1 MRRINTLK
9 TLAIVVLAIICAA
22 FTSVAVSMLN
32 VAKAETTSSQAAN
45 VVLDMN
51 GTEANLETDKG
62 VNTNVDN
69 ALNSGSLTWGIFPE
83 ATGATKMMF
92 TKESVAAGETLKIKF
107 NKAYKAS
114 DLLFV
119 KIIQNML
126 LKSSCA
132 TVIM

>member
-22 FTSVAVSMLN
+22 FTSVSVSMLN

-51 GTEANLETDKG
+51 GIEANLETDKG
-62 VNTNVDN
+62 VNINVDN
-69 ALNSGSLTWGIFPE
+69 VLNSGSLSWGIFPE

-92 TKESVAAGETLKIKF
+92 TKDSVAAGE
-107 NKAYKAS
+107 
-114 DLLFV
+114 
-119 KIIQNML
+119 
-126 LKSSCA
+126 
-132 TVIM
+132 